1 MRITVLLALVAV
13 AHGSAAQRPR
23 ELEVWTARAIATV
36 LAEIGPEF
44 ERTTGYRLRLIS
56 DLPAEFAR
64 RAKAGEPVDLVI
76 STSATIDQWIR
87 DGRIVAETRTEIARS
102 GIGVEVR
109 AGAPKP
115 DISSVEALKRAL
127 LEAKSIAYLRVGSG
141 IYIESLVERL
151 GIADAI
157 KGKVTRPETDIV
169 SEMVARGE
177 VELGLVVI
185 TQILTTPGVTL
196 VGPLPP
202 DVQSYVMFTGG
213 VSSNARA
220 PDAARQ
226 LITFLTGPTATPVVR
241 AQGMEPS
248 VSPPR
253 DGSCFLL
260 YELGVGEIRR
270 RPSDACRT
278 RVTPASTFKVP
289 HALAALDAGVV
300 SGPDEK
306 LAYDGKGD
314 FPVSARRDHTLASAI
329 QNSVLWYFQRV
340 AERLGIERESVYLR
354 RLAFGNMDATSGL
367 TTFWI
372 GGSLQIAPEE
382 QQSFW
387 LRLYQQQLPVA
398 PAAVEAIKRMLIQP
412 AGVIVNAAGHQPFA
426 APWPKDVVV
435 SAKTGSATDRSGQR
449 VRWLVGHVRR
459 GSRSFVFVSCAI
471 GSPGLEPNAAI
482 DLAARSLRE
491 EGVL

>member
-1 MRITVLLALVAV
+1 M
-13 AHGSAAQRPR
+13 
-23 ELEVWTARAIATV
+23 
-36 LAEIGPEF
+36 
-44 ERTTGYRLRLIS
+44 IS

-76 STSATIDQWIR
+76 SSSAIVDQWIR

-141 IYIESLVERL
+141 LHIASLVEQL

-202 DVQSYVMFTGG
+202 DVQSYVTFTGG

-270 RPSDACRT
+270 QPADACRT

-387 LRLYQQQLPVA
+387 LRLYQQRLPVA
-398 PAAVEAIKRMLIQP
+398 PAAVEAVKRMLIQP

-471 GSPGLEPNAAI
+471 GSSGLEPNAAI